1 MKHFYTLTLGALA
14 MILAFAA
21 CKKEEA
27 PAGGDEPAMVTA
39 SWTASFEDYQSATKA
54 ALQDDLSVEWE
65 DGDAISVFSN
75 RTNYQITASSAEG
88 ATATF
93 SGEVAQAETYL
104 ALYPY
109 NSEASS
115 SGDNITAVLPE
126 TQTLVAGGADPAAML
141 AVARTQSSEMTFKNM
156 VALVGIKCTGDV
168 ESLAIT
174 ASGEDD
180 RLAGR
185 VRFNTGTGRSTA
197 ISGSNRIDLDGNPED
212 GQTYYFAVI
221 PGELTGLTVVAM
233 NDEGKT
239 AEISVE
245 EKAVTY
251 ESNTVTV
258 YDIDFVNDADWI
270 LRPPTGQSYVLE
282 GADEVNEFCELL
294 PNPKEEVVDLTI
306 KGSDVTDEIISK
318 IQLRVGAISG
328 NVVWD
333 NVGATTTAGF
343 FDVIDCQG
351 GITISNCQALENA
364 AGFAA
369 YETVGGDLVIEDCP
383 ALGQGFGALATVDG
397 SLALRN
403 TSVRIGEGASF
414 TALATVGGDLTV
426 EDNTDIT
433 SFAGAALTSVGGSI
447 NITGNT
453 ALTSLAGLDK
463 LTRVGG
469 DVIITDNGDIPTLS
483 DETGVGYCI
492 IREYLNM
499 SIVSSTASVRL
510 GSSSA
515 PLDLSTLPSCDG
527 TLPGEAQSYTITSQA
542 QLETFLNAGI
552 TDETV
557 NNLTITGSDITAE
570 TINRL
575 SERVYAVEGTLLL
588 ENLTWATDPNTESF
602 STEKFLSAMVH
613 NYVFDGS
620 IVFRNV
626 TGSINPNGF
635 QVIHE
640 IKGDLIFENCPKLLF
655 NNWHGFESIEK
666 IGGDFQLIAS
676 GDFFDGNQFK
686 SLKEVGGDFIVKDLA
701 DGQLYFFNGMEL
713 ETIGG
718 DLVLSNIPNLWGMNG
733 FETLT
738 YIGGDVTVTDYGKM
752 PIKSGIVDGSDC
764 VGLCAIRDLQDNG
777 FLGADAVITIS
788 NDGVPVDYS
797 TILSCSATYEGD
809 KSGDGEKFDDPDTV
823 GGWN

>member
-185 VRFNTGTGRSTA
+185 VRFNTGTGRATA

-221 PGELTGLTVVAM
+221 PGEVTGLTVVAM

-318 IQLRVGAISG
+318 IQQRVGAISG

-426 EDNTDIT
+426 EDNADIT

-575 SERVYAVEGTLLL
+575 SERVDVVEGTLTL
-588 ENLTWATDPNTESF
+588 EDLSWAPDTGTESF

-613 NYVFDGS
+613 NYIFDGS
-620 IVFRNV
+620 IVLRNI
-626 TGSINPNGF
+626 TGAINPNGF
-635 QVIHE
+635 TVIHE
-640 IKGDLIFENCPKLLF
+640 IKGDLIIENCPGLLLKD
-655 NNWHGFESIEK
+655 WHGFEQIQK
-666 IGGDFQLIAS
+666 IGGDFHLIAS
-676 GDFFDGNQFK
+676 GNFFDGNQFK
-686 SLKEVGGDFIVKDLA
+686 SLQEVGGDFVVKDLSV
-701 DGQLYFFNGMEL
+701 GQLYFFNGMQL
-713 ETIGG
+713 KSIGG
-718 DLVLSNIPNLWGMNG
+718 DLVLSNIPDFWGMNG

-738 YIGGDVTVTDYGKM
+738 YIGGDVTVTDYGRM
-752 PIKSGIVDGSDC
+752 PIKNDIVDGQDC
-764 VGLCAIRDLQDNG
+764 VGLCVIRDLQNNG
-777 FLGADAVITIS
+777 FIGADAVITIS
-788 NDGVPVDYS
+788 KDGVPEDYD

-809 KSGDGEKFDDPDTV
+809 KSGDGEKFDDPETV

>member
-14 MILAFAA
+14 MIIAFAA
-21 CKKEEA
+21 CNKE
-27 PAGGDEPAMVTA
+27 PDQPGGDEPVMVTA

-54 ALQDDLSVEWE
+54 SLMDDLSVEW
-65 DGDAISVFSN
+65 DADDAISVFSN
-75 RTNYQITASSAEG
+75 RTNYQIAAVSADG
-88 ATATF
+88 ATAEF
-93 SGEVAQAETYL
+93 SGEVAEAETYL

-109 NSEASS
+109 NADASS
-115 SGDNITAVLPE
+115 SGDNITAMLPE
-126 TQTLVAGGADPAAML
+126 VQVLTAGSADPDAML
-141 AVARTQSSEMTFKNM
+141 AVARTSSDKMDFKNM
-156 VALVGIKCTGDV
+156 VALVGIRCTGDV
-168 ESLAIT
+168 ESLALS
-174 ASGEDD
+174 AQGEDD

-185 VRFNTGTGRSTA
+185 VRFNTGSGRVTA
-197 ISGSNRIDLDGNPED
+197 ISGSARIDLEGNPED

-221 PGELTGLTVVAM
+221 PGEISGLTVAAT
-233 NDEGKT
+233 NAQGLT
-239 AEISVE
+239 AEIQIE
-245 EKAVTY
+245 EDAITL

-258 YDIDFVNDADWI
+258 YDIDFVNDVDWI

-282 GADEVNEFCELL
+282 GADAVNEFCALL
-294 PNPKEEVVDLTI
+294 PEPKEEVVDLTI
-306 KGSDVTDEIISK
+306 KGSDVTDEIISM
-318 IQLRVGAISG
+318 IQQRVGAITG

-343 FDVIDCQG
+343 FDVINCNG
-351 GITISNCQALENA
+351 GITISNCSSLENA

-369 YETVGGDLVIEDCP
+369 YETVGGDLVIENCP
-383 ALGQGFGALATVDG
+383 VLGQGFGALATVEG

-426 EDNTDIT
+426 EDNAGIT

-453 ALTSLAGLDK
+453 ALTSLAGLDR
-463 LTRVGG
+463 LTMVGG

-575 SERVYAVEGTLLL
+575 AERVDVVEGTLTL
-588 ENLTWATDPNTESF
+588 EDLTLVTDGESF
-602 STEKFLSAMVH
+602 STEAFLPGMVH
-613 NYVFDGS
+613 NYIFDGS
-620 IVFRNV
+620 IVIRNV

-635 QVIHE
+635 RVIHE
-640 IKGDLIFENCPKLLF
+640 IKGDLIIENCPQFRTDGGYAGLAL
-655 NNWHGFESIEK
+655 IEK
-666 IGGDFQLIAS
+666 IGGDFRFVDSGAFFDGYAFENLNHIG
-676 GDFFDGNQFK
+676 GDFFLEGLGFFFLRGMGNM
-686 SLKEVGGDFIVKDLA
+686 D
-701 DGQLYFFNGMEL
+701 Y
-713 ETIGG
+713 IGG
-718 DLVLSNIPNLWGMNG
+718 DLVIKDNPSFWGLNG
-733 FETLT
+733 FENLT
-738 YIGGDVTVTDYGKM
+738 YLGGDVTIVNYGKLQ
-752 PIKSGIVDGSDC
+752 IKSGIVDGQDC
-764 VGLCAIRDLQDNG
+764 VGLCVLRDLQNNNVIRQ
-777 FLGADAVITIS
+777 DAVITIS
-788 NDGVPVDYS
+788 NNDEVVNYD

-809 KSGDGEKFDDPDTV
+809 KSGDGEKFDDQETV

>member
-185 VRFNTGTGRSTA
+185 VRFNTGTGRATA

-221 PGELTGLTVVAM
+221 PGEVTGLTVVAM

-251 ESNTVTV
+251 GSNTVTV
-258 YDIDFVNDADWI
+258 YDVDFVNDADWI

-282 GADEVNEFCELL
+282 GEDAVNEFCELL

-318 IQLRVGAISG
+318 IQQRVGAISG

-383 ALGQGFGALATVDG
+383 ALGQGFGALATVEE

-463 LTRVGG
+463 LTMVGG

-527 TLPGEAQSYTITSQA
+527 TRPGEAQSYTITSQA

-557 NNLTITGSDITAE
+557 NNLTITGSDITADA
-570 TINRL
+570 INRL
-575 SERVYAVEGTLLL
+575 AERVYAVEGTLTL
-588 ENLTWATDPNTESF
+588 EDLSWAPDTGTESF

-613 NYVFDGS
+613 NYIFDGS
-620 IVFRNV
+620 IVLRNI
-626 TGSINPNGF
+626 TGAINPNGF
-635 QVIHE
+635 TVIHE
-640 IKGDLIFENCPKLLF
+640 IKGDLLIENCPGLLLKD
-655 NNWHGFESIEK
+655 WHGFEQIQK
-666 IGGDFQLIAS
+666 IGGDFHLIAS
-676 GDFFDGNQFK
+676 GNFFDGNQFK
-686 SLKEVGGDFIVKDLA
+686 SLQEVGGDFIVKDLS

-713 ETIGG
+713 NTIGG

-738 YIGGDVTVTDYGKM
+738 YLGGDVTVTDYGKM
-752 PIKSGIVDGSDC
+752 PVKSGIVDGQDC
-764 VGLCAIRDLQDNG
+764 VGLCVIRDLQNNG
-777 FLGADAVITIS
+777 FLSSDAVITIS
-788 NDGVPVDYS
+788 NDGTPVDYD

-809 KSGDGEKFDDPDTV
+809 KSGDGEQFDDPEDV

>member
-185 VRFNTGTGRSTA
+185 VRFNTGTGRATA

-221 PGELTGLTVVAM
+221 PGEVTGLTVVAM

-251 ESNTVTV
+251 GSNTVTV

-282 GADEVNEFCELL
+282 GADAVNEFCELL

-383 ALGQGFGALATVDG
+383 ALGQGFGALATVEG

-426 EDNTDIT
+426 EDNADIT

-777 FLGADAVITIS
+777 SLCADAVITIS
-788 NDGVPVDYS
+788 NDGVLVDYS